1 MISHTRRL
9 AIPCAV
15 LLLAALAAAC
25 TLVATPVGDILARPA
40 EFEGKDVT
48 VAGAVQNVSTT
59 TEALSVVD
67 VTSPGIAS
75 FINLTSGSEVQVGQ
89 MSGGT
94 FVPVLQLEYGEPAV
108 ARMATTALYA
118 KVTVPTNGTANLQW
132 NLLSD

>member
-1 MISHTRRL
+1 MANEISLTVNL
-9 AIPCAV
+9 S
-15 LLLAALAAAC
+15 
-25 TLVATPVGDILARPA
+25 VAKGSLRYTFAPPPA
-40 EFEGKDVT
+40 SINLTGNAG
-48 VAGAVQNVSTT
+48 AGAVQNVSTT